1 MSKLCGAKT
10 KGTGE
15 LCKLPAG
22 YGTNHKGTGRCK
34 YHGGCSTG
42 PKVANTRNNSIKHG
56 LFAQYLP
63 EEIKNLVDSV
73 EDLNSLD
80 ILWTSIK
87 IKFGSIIRAQKIME
101 VEDKDEIIKELKK
114 YRENPNGSIEEEYE
128 LQFAWDRY
136 ERYLNAQSKAMD
148 TLTRMIG
155 KYEELCN
162 SGIATEEQL
171 LRIEKLKTEVNIL
184 KGVSDEIEDLSDIQ
198 KLIYGKED
206 D

>member
-1 MSKLCGAKT
+1 MFLHTQGWSYYYT
-10 KGTGE
+10 KFLYE
-15 LCKLPAG
+15 LTNVPAHAG
-22 YGTNHKGTGRCK
+22 VIL
-34 YHGGCSTG
+34 
-42 PKVANTRNNSIKHG
+42 KV
-56 LFAQYLP
+56 
-63 EEIKNLVDSV
+63 
-73 EDLNSLD
+73 
-80 ILWTSIK
+80 
-87 IKFGSIIRAQKIME
+87 
-101 VEDKDEIIKELKK
+101 LKK
-114 YRENPNGSIEEEYE
+114 YRENPNGSVEEEYE